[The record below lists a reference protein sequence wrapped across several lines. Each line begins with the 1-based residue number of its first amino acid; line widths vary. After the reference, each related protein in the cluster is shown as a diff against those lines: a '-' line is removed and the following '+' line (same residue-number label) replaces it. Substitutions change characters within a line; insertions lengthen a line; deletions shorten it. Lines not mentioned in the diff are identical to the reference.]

1 MTYSSF
7 ELINNTMDDISF
19 RRFRQ
24 SNYNCSRV
32 PLREYVKFTDEQ
44 YKTMDFVKE
53 DKRYFYYE
61 VNKERLKP
69 LIYLKHTK
77 TEFRKYF
84 SLIRREEFGDIY
96 VRDHGFID
104 YIIKKNNQ
112 YFFGNTSYT
121 YENLPEWLGGE
132 YSFYHDGE
140 LITKQ
145 FETDLII
152 RFIEI
157 YCILH
162 GVIELE
168 NVEVNETLRMKYQV
182 EESIDTDEIID
193 FMGNQ
198 LKTRTDKFNTYH
210 NWEKILY
217 ILNVSNNRSYCPR
230 MDYENFFKT
239 IRLI

>member
-1 MTYSSF
+1 MTMSF
-7 ELINNTMDDISF
+7 ELINNTLDDISF
-19 RRFRQ
+19 RRFRDCM
-24 SNYNCSRV
+24 YNCSRS
-32 PLREYVKFTDEQ
+32 PISDCNKYIEEQ
-44 YKTMDFVKE
+44 YETMDFVKE

-69 LIYLKHTK
+69 LIYLKNTK

-84 SLIRREEFGDIY
+84 SLIRREEYEDRD
-96 VRDHGFID
+96 RDHGFID

-168 NVEVNETLRMKYQV
+168 NVEVNETLRLKYQV
-182 EESIDTDEIID
+182 VESIDTDEIID
-193 FMGNQ
+193 LMGNQ
-198 LKTRTDKFNTYH
+198 LRTRQDKLNTYH
-210 NWEKILY
+210 NWDKILY
-217 ILNVSNNRSYCPR
+217 ILNVSDNRSYCPR
-230 MDYENFFKT
+230 MDYDNFFKT
-239 IRLI
+239 IRLIK